1 MGSVPDSLS
10 DNHSHILYENLQS
23 MILAAKLKKLKSIS
37 VTEHISQFKKVR
49 ASVRFGSTHNNGR
62 IFSDFEEYL
71 IEFENVADHAF
82 PIKRGLEVDY
92 IESQKEVV
100 AKFVRETK
108 WDILLASVHELSD
121 GTDIETQGLDETLS
135 EERWQDYIELEKSA
149 LKSDFIDFDVLTHPV
164 RLARSSRSPPSDL
177 NQQLVALA
185 ELAKKQG
192 KALELNGKD
201 LVRDYLFVERLA
213 SACAKARCKVSFGS
227 DAHHPIEVA
236 RGYEKAQSLAN
247 HFGLEFYH

>member
-1 MGSVPDSLS
+1 MGSLSNSLS
-10 DNHSHILYENLQS
+10 DNHNHILYEDLHS
-23 MILAAKLKKLKSIS
+23 MMLAAKLKKLKSIS

-49 ASVRFGSTHNNGR
+49 ASVKFGSTHSNGR
-62 IFSDFEEYL
+62 MFSDFEEYL
-71 IEFENVADHAF
+71 LEFENLADQPF

-92 IESQKEVV
+92 IESQKGVV
-100 AKFVRETK
+100 AKFVKETK

-121 GTDIETQGLDETLS
+121 GTDVETRGLDETLS
-135 EERWQDYIELEKSA
+135 EKRWKDYIELEKSA

-164 RLARSSRSPPSDL
+164 RLARSSRLLPSDL
-177 NQQLVALA
+177 DQQLVGLA

-201 LVRDYLFVERLA
+201 LVRDYFLVERLA
-213 SACAKARCKVSFGS
+213 SACSKAHCKVSFGS
-227 DAHHPIEVA
+227 DAHHPAEVA

-247 HFGLEFYH
+247 RFGLEFYH